1 MKLEMLFQL
10 IRHTFDRLEYFLNTH
25 LFVFQL
31 TDSEKKILRKFFL
44 GNGLTTTDH
53 VKAANDLLGRDHK
66 KIVKILKRHING
78 QQCRGQL
85 GAYFVPPMF
94 FGIPEVIRPE
104 QYDEKANPGKFL
116 HSDFVYN

>member
-1 MKLEMLFQL
+1 M
-10 IRHTFDRLEYFLNTH
+10 
-25 LFVFQL
+25 

-44 GNGLTTTDH
+44 GNGLETTDH

-66 KIVKILKRHING
+66 KIIKILKRHGLG
-78 QQCRGQL
+78 QQCRGLL

-104 QYDEKANPGKFL
+104 QYDEKVNTGKFL
-116 HSDFVYN
+116 HNVSKKIYLFVTLKPQIHQFSNERI